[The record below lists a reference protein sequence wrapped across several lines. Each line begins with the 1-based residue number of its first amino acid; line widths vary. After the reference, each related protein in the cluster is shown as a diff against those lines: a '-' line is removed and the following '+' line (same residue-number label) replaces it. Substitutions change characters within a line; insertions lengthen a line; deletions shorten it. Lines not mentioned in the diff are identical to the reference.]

1 MFFFLWI
8 SCLVPKIITP
18 TKIHEVRFRPAVDS
32 QEPILQY
39 VPNAT
44 WDHGLSSA
52 VEQLLLE
59 VQTPESSLDHQAI
72 RIALSRVGFP
82 GQARF
87 AKILNGGDF
96 PQELINQILNDVGSE
111 RVDVAL
117 RSRSYGNG
125 STLWLVGW
133 SPHLIEL
140 DPIPRD
146 VALDSSFS
154 IRMKAKK
161 EQKAVLFIAPPDG
174 EVESGPLLSEASRSV
189 PNMHIP
195 GEYRYE
201 VIVQSPQGA
210 QVAALFSVFSDAE
223 PERIPALRTRIAQ
236 AVNPNEAEQVLYKA
250 VNDIRVERGLR
261 PLQRFVPFEALARE
275 HSAFMAS
282 AGVVAHN
289 LPNITKGVKYHA
301 GSLFHP
307 YAEHHE
313 SIAAAKDAQEALDV
327 VVSSPAHLKTFLCR
341 ECTHLSIGAT
351 IEPVLDRVPRLFVT
365 WEMLNFPQGEPL
377 RKDRFTKDE

>member
-1 MFFFLWI
+1 MI
-8 SCLVPKIITP
+8 SCVAPKIVPP
-18 TKIHEVRFRPAVDS
+18 TKIQEVRFRPAVDS

-39 VPNAT
+39 LPNAT
-44 WDHGLSSA
+44 WDHGLCSA
-52 VEQLLLE
+52 LEQLLLE
-59 VQTPESSLDHQAI
+59 LRTPQTSLDHQAI
-72 RIALSRVGFP
+72 RIALSRAGFP

-87 AKILNGGDF
+87 AKVLNSGEF
-96 PQELINQILNDVGSE
+96 PQELINQVLHDVGSE

-140 DPIPRD
+140 DPMPRD
-146 VALDSSFS
+146 VALDGSFS
-154 IRMKAKK
+154 IRMEAKK

-189 PNMHIP
+189 PSMHIP

-210 QVAALFSVFSDAE
+210 QVAALFSVFADAE
-223 PERIPALRTRIAQ
+223 PERIPSLGMSRAQ
-236 AVNPNEAEQVLYKA
+236 AVNPNEAEIFLYQA
-250 VNDIRVERGLR
+250 VNEIRMERGLR

-282 AGVVAHN
+282 AGLVAHN
-289 LPNITKGVKYHA
+289 IPNVTKGVEYHA
-301 GSLFHP
+301 ERLFHP

-313 SIAAAKDAQEALDV
+313 SIAAAQDAQEALDV
-327 VVSSPAHLKTFLCR
+327 VRTSPAHLQTFLCR
-341 ECTHLSIGAT
+341 ECTHISIGAT

-377 RKDRFTKDE
+377 RKDRFTRDE